1 MRGAACAVDVSGCA
15 QTFTPYRTIL
25 VRCHLRIRQHF
36 LLQVALATGPLAAF
50 AGCVAL
56 LSILRLT
63 SIRAL
68 PTPEHLSV

>member
-1 MRGAACAVDVSGCA
+1 MFSYFQRKTVENAKSLRGAVFGGGRGGGL
-15 QTFTPYRTIL
+15 YGR
-25 VRCHLRIRQHF
+25 R
-36 LLQVALATGPLAAF
+36 PLAAF

-68 PTPEHLSV
+68 PTPEHLSVYVGRGEYT